1 MQRRFWIGFGLGLL
15 AFAALNLLAA
25 HLRSD
30 CGLPALFGLS
40 NCADDIRRA
49 GWPFLFMEQG
59 GFIGLST
66 FSLPALLADLGV
78 ALAASAALGWVAARW
93 PRRNVNG

>member
-1 MQRRFWIGFGLGLL
+1 MQRRFLIGLGVGLVVFL
-15 AFAALNLLAA
+15 AINLLFA

-78 ALAASAALGWVAARW
+78 ALAASAALGWAAERAG
-93 PRRNVNG
+93 RKA